1 MRTLVLLRGLPGVG
15 KSTWIKA
22 QGLEPYT
29 LSADQIRLL
38 TRPSAVICQWE
49 TRNFK
54 QT

>member
-15 KSTWIKA
+15 KSTWIKE

-38 TRPSAVICQWE
+38 TQPAAPISQWE
-49 TRNFK
+49 TRHFK
-54 QT
+54 QA